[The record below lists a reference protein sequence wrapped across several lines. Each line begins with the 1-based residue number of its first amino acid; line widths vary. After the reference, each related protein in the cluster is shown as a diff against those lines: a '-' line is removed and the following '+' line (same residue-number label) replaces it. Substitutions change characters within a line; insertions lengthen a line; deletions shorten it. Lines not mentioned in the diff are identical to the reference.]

1 MNRCGKKSR
10 YIACFL
16 RFRPEGKYY
25 SLTQLR
31 ESDRSNNTYSP
42 YTVHIE
48 SIYYCRYPIEIVYL
62 SKKSRYRKTN
72 IYSTESTT
80 DYLKLF
86 VVYISDIWCVNLDN
100 CCCCLSYIHRYHVKR
115 KTIYSKLFKTSCSIK
130 SI

>member
-1 MNRCGKKSR
+1 MWKKSR

-100 CCCCLSYIHRYHVKR
+100 FLLLFILYPSISR
-115 KTIYSKLFKTSCSIK
+115 KKKNNLFKI
-130 SI
+130 IQNFVFN